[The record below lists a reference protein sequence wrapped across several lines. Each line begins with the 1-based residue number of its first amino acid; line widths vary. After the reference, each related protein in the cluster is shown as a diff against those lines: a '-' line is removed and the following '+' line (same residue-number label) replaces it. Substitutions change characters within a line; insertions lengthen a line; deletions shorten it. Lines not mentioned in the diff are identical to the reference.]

1 MQKIITCLTCSLAEG
16 KMVTDLESGEI
27 VCSNCGTIA
36 TDIVEDNGRE
46 WRSFGDGE
54 NNRSRT
60 GLPFSLAVHDMN
72 LSTIIGKTN
81 RDSSGRMIDT
91 NMQARM
97 NRLRTWD
104 ARTQLSD
111 SSLRN
116 FKTAFMLL
124 DKLKDKLGLPYS
136 VIEKTAYIYRKVQE
150 KGLVKGRS
158 IYAVLVACLYIVC
171 REMGISRTINEIS
184 LASDIRKKAI
194 TKSYREIVVNLERNM
209 PQVNYSQC
217 IEKIGSRIESS
228 EKAIRHA
235 TDLMKKVIE
244 CGFSAGKGPMG
255 LAGAVLY
262 ISLQKDG
269 MIVRQADMAKA
280 AGVTEVTIRN
290 VSKDLKKRL
299 HLIS

>member
-171 REMGISRTINEIS
+171 REMGISRTIN
-184 LASDIRKKAI
+184 
-194 TKSYREIVVNLERNM
+194 
-209 PQVNYSQC
+209 
-217 IEKIGSRIESS
+217 
-228 EKAIRHA
+228 
-235 TDLMKKVIE
+235 
-244 CGFSAGKGPMG
+244 
-255 LAGAVLY
+255 
-262 ISLQKDG
+262 
-269 MIVRQADMAKA
+269 
-280 AGVTEVTIRN
+280 
-290 VSKDLKKRL
+290 
-299 HLIS
+299 

>member
-1 MQKIITCLTCSLAEG
+1 MQKIITCLTCNLSED

-46 WRSFGDGE
+46 WRSFDTE

-124 DKLKDKLGLPYS
+124 DKLKDKLGLPYP

-150 KGLVKGRS
+150 EGLVKGRS

-194 TKSYREIVVNLERNM
+194 TKSYREIVVHLERNM
-209 PQVNYSQC
+209 PQVDYFQC
-217 IEKIGSRIESS
+217 VEKIGSRIESS

-290 VSKDLKKRL
+290 VSKDLKRKL
-299 HLIS
+299 HLIN

>member
-1 MQKIITCLTCSLAEG
+1 
-16 KMVTDLESGEI
+16 MVTDLESGEI

-36 TDIVEDNGRE
+36 TGIVEDNGKE
-46 WRSFGDGE
+46 WRSFPDNE

-81 RDSSGRMIDT
+81 RDSSGRVIDT

-104 ARTQLSD
+104 TRTQLSD

-158 IYAVLVACLYIVC
+158 ISAVLVACLYIVC

-184 LASDIRKKAI
+184 GASDIRRKAI
-194 TKSYREIVVNLERNM
+194 TKSYREIVLHLERNM
-209 PQVNYSQC
+209 PQVDYFQC
-217 IEKIGSRIESS
+217 IEKIGSRVESS

-235 TDLMKKVIE
+235 ADLMKKVLE

-262 ISLQKDG
+262 ISLQRDG
-269 MIVRQADMAKA
+269 MIVRQAEMAKA

-290 VSKDLKKRL
+290 VSKDLKKKL
-299 HLIS
+299 HLID